1 MDGASGQAPMPDV
14 PVRRLHPEARLPH
27 YAKPGDAGAD
37 LCATHEAVLAPGE
50 RALVPTGIAMAIP
63 TGWVGLVHPRS
74 GLAAHHG
81 LTVLNAPGTLDAGY
95 RGEVLVNLVNLDATQ
110 TARVSPGDRIAQ
122 LVLQEVGHARFVDA
136 RETEHPLE
144 IITGGETRQESEL
157 LALRHLADRIDS
169 GAVDTVLI
177 HDAAR
182 PLVSHGLVSAVLH
195 AAREVGGAVPGIPAA
210 DVAAVGPGE
219 TLVPGGE
226 SAGALVRV
234 QTPQGFHAATILD
247 AYEAAARDD
256 FVGTDT
262 ASCAEEYTDL
272 PVTWVR
278 GEETNFKIT
287 YAQDLLLAQDV
298 VSALGLR
305 SV

>member
-1 MDGASGQAPMPDV
+1 MIHGRSAAVYDASVTHP
-14 PVRRLHPEARLPH
+14 RRLRTPRPLGRA
-27 YAKPGDAGAD
+27 AGV
-37 LCATHEAVLAPGE
+37 VLAGGSGT
-50 RALVPTGIAMAIP
+50 RVGAGINKAFLPLAGRSIA
-63 TGWVGLVHPRS
+63 GWGLNT
-74 GLAAHHG
+74 LAAVEG
-81 LTVLNAPGTLDAGY
+81 IGI
-95 RGEVLVNLVNLDATQ
+95 LVFVVRPDDL
-110 TARVSPGDRIAQ
+110 
-122 LVLQEVGHARFVDA
+122 EHARFVDS

-195 AAREVGGAVPGIPAA
+195 AARESGGAVPGIPALDIA
-210 DVAAVGPGE
+210 SAGPGQ
-219 TLVPGGE
+219 TLAAGTDLRKE
-226 SAGALVRV
+226 SRVRV
-234 QTPQGFHAATILD
+234 QTPQGFHAATILN
-247 AYEAAARDD
+247 AYEAAARDG

-262 ASCAEEYTDL
+262 ASCAEEYTDI

-305 SV
+305 TG

>member
-1 MDGASGQAPMPDV
+1 MTQPRRA
-14 PVRRLHPEARLPH
+14 RHTRLHGRA
-27 YAKPGDAGAD
+27 AGV
-37 LCATHEAVLAPGE
+37 VLAGGSGTRVGAGINKAFLPLAGRSIAAWGLNTLSAVE
-50 RALVPTGIAMAIP
+50 GIGILVFVVRPDD
-63 TGWVGLVHPRS
+63 L
-74 GLAAHHG
+74 
-81 LTVLNAPGTLDAGY
+81 
-95 RGEVLVNLVNLDATQ
+95 E
-110 TARVSPGDRIAQ
+110 
-122 LVLQEVGHARFVDA
+122 HARFVDA
-136 RETEHPLE
+136 RETDSPLE

-169 GAVDTVLI
+169 GAIDTVLI

-182 PLVSHGLVSAVLH
+182 PLVSRGLVSAVLH
-195 AAREVGGAVPGIPAA
+195 AARETGGAVPGIPAT
-210 DVAAVGPGE
+210 DIAA
-219 TLVPGGE
+219 
-226 SAGALVRV
+226 AGRGDALSGSSRHHRHALVRV

-247 AYEAAARDD
+247 AYESAARAD

-262 ASCAEEYTDL
+262 ASCAEEYTDI

-305 SV
+305 SG

>member
-1 MDGASGQAPMPDV
+1 V
-14 PVRRLHPEARLPH
+14 
-27 YAKPGDAGAD
+27 
-37 LCATHEAVLAPGE
+37 VLAGGSGTRVGAGINKAFLQLAGRSIAAWGLNTLGAVE
-50 RALVPTGIAMAIP
+50 GIGLLVFVVRPED
-63 TGWVGLVHPRS
+63 L
-74 GLAAHHG
+74 
-81 LTVLNAPGTLDAGY
+81 
-95 RGEVLVNLVNLDATQ
+95 E
-110 TARVSPGDRIAQ
+110 
-122 LVLQEVGHARFVDA
+122 HARFVDA

-195 AAREVGGAVPGIPAA
+195 AARESGGAVPGIPAA
-210 DVAAVGPGE
+210 DIAAVGPGD
-219 TLVPGGE
+219 TLAPGGE
-226 SAGALVRV
+226 GAGSLVRV

-305 SV
+305 SA

>member
-1 MDGASGQAPMPDV
+1 MRGLRASTIARVTQP
-14 PVRRLHPEARLPH
+14 RRSRTPRLRGR
-27 YAKPGDAGAD
+27 AAGV
-37 LCATHEAVLAPGE
+37 VLAGGSGTRVGAGINKAFLPLAGRSIAAWGLNTLGAVE
-50 RALVPTGIAMAIP
+50 GIGLLVFVVRPDD
-63 TGWVGLVHPRS
+63 L
-74 GLAAHHG
+74 
-81 LTVLNAPGTLDAGY
+81 
-95 RGEVLVNLVNLDATQ
+95 E
-110 TARVSPGDRIAQ
+110 
-122 LVLQEVGHARFVDA
+122 HARFVDA
-136 RETEHPLE
+136 RETDLPLE

-182 PLVSHGLVSAVLH
+182 PLVSHGLASAVLH
-195 AAREVGGAVPGIPAA
+195 AARESGGAVPGIPAA
-210 DVAAVGPGE
+210 DIAA
-219 TLVPGGE
+219 
-226 SAGALVRV
+226 AGAGDTLAAAPRGGPLVRV

-247 AYEAAARDD
+247 AYEEAARDG

-262 ASCAEEYTDL
+262 ASCAEEYTDI
-272 PVTWVR
+272 PVAWVR

-305 SV
+305 SG